1 VEGRVSAHDFH
12 ATMLHLMGLHFREL
26 VYPRS
31 GLNERLTDQYPA
43 RVVQEILARALSLAA
58 LRKRC

>member
-1 VEGRVSAHDFH
+1 MGIVSMVFMITGNSTLQLSSR
-12 ATMLHLMGLHFREL
+12 ATMLHLLCLHFREL

-43 RVVQEILARALSLAA
+43 RVVQEILA
-58 LRKRC
+58 